1 MLINSQFTV
10 HLMSRKKSRGSRKKR
25 RLFIVA
31 IIAIAIAEVGFI
43 VAYIGPTLLYKQPNA
58 KPNLFSLIGVSLV
71 NISSYSTPTPSL
83 MNPLVFNGTK
93 PVAIFI
99 TIAPTTQCT
108 IPYSLLSNLT
118 SSSNVILVLLSSP
131 IMGLQFITPPQW
143 TNVYYSMETI
153 NCTAPPNVYLA
164 TASWFSTGSQIPVGL
179 FNATQALN
187 IVNASTVLNALRSN
201 AVGAVLPMVIV
212 SYGNGTI
219 AGYLAGLNA
228 LNYSKVIA
236 LINKASSS

>member
-1 MLINSQFTV
+1 
-10 HLMSRKKSRGSRKKR
+10 MSRRSRGSKKKR

-43 VAYIGPTLLYKQPNA
+43 VAYIGPTLLYKPPNS

-71 NISSYSTPTPSL
+71 NITSYNTPTPSL

-93 PVAIFI
+93 PVVVFI

-118 SSSNVILVLLSSP
+118 ALSNVILVLLNSP
-131 IMGLQFITPPQW
+131 TVNLQFITPPQW
-143 TNVYYSMETI
+143 TNVYYSMVTL
-153 NCTAPPNVYLA
+153 NCLAPSNVYLA
-164 TASWFSTGSQIPVGL
+164 TASWFSSGSQIPVGL

-187 IVNASTVLNALRSN
+187 IVNASLVLNALRSN
-201 AVGAVLPMVIV
+201 AIGAILPMVIV
-212 SYGNGTI
+212 SYGNGTVT
-219 AGYLAGLNA
+219 GYLMGINA
-228 LNYSKVIA
+228 LNYSKIVM
-236 LINKASSS
+236 LINKTLSS

>member
-1 MLINSQFTV
+1 
-10 HLMSRKKSRGSRKKR
+10 MSRKSRGSKKKR

-71 NISSYSTPTPSL
+71 NISSYATTPSL

-93 PVAIFI
+93 PVTIFV
-99 TIAPTTQCT
+99 TIAPATQCT

-118 SSSNVILVLLSSP
+118 DSSNVILVLLNAP
-131 IMGLQFITPPQW
+131 TTGLQFITPPQW
-143 TNVYYSMETI
+143 TNVYYSMQVL

-164 TASWFSTGSQIPVGL
+164 TASWISTGSQIPVGL

-187 IVNASTVLNALRSN
+187 IINASLVLNALRSN
-201 AVGAVLPMVIV
+201 SIGAVLPIVIV
-212 SYGNGTI
+212 AYGNGTI
-219 AGYLAGLNA
+219 AGYLTGFNA
-228 LNYSKVIA
+228 LNYSKVIM
-236 LINKASSS
+236 LVNKALGG

>member
-10 HLMSRKKSRGSRKKR
+10 HSMSKKKSRGSKKKR

-71 NISSYSTPTPSL
+71 NISSYTTTPSL

-93 PVAIFI
+93 PVAVFI

-118 SSSNVILVLLSSP
+118 ESSKVILVLLSSP
-131 IMGLQFITPPQW
+131 TVGLQFITPPQW

-164 TASWFSTGSQIPVGL
+164 TASWFSTGSQVPVGL
-179 FNATQALN
+179 FNATQILN
-187 IVNASTVLNALRSN
+187 IVNASTVLNALRGNSI
-201 AVGAVLPMVIV
+201 GAVLPMVIV

-219 AGYLAGLNA
+219 AGYLTGLDA
-228 LNYSKVIA
+228 LNYSKIVV
-236 LINKASSS
+236 LINKASSN